1 MPNVSMSVDLGVP
14 AKQVWDLIGG
24 FNALP
29 NWHPAV
35 AKSEITEDGNA
46 TLRTLHLAGG
56 GTIVERLEKLDD
68 SGQHY
73 TYSIVSGPLPVANY
87 TSTLRLK
94 ESADGKSCT
103 VEWGSSFDAA
113 GASDNDAMSAIQGV
127 YQAGFDN
134 LKKMFGV

>member
-29 NWHPAV
+29 NWHPVV
-35 AKSEITEDGNA
+35 AKSEISEEGNT

-68 SGQHY
+68 AGQHY

-87 TSTLRLK
+87 TATLRLK
-94 ESADGKSCT
+94 G
-103 VEWGSSFDAA
+103 VGRW
-113 GASDNDAMSAIQGV
+113 QGLHRRMG
-127 YQAGFDN
+127 QQF
-134 LKKMFGV
+134 